1 MNDIA
6 YLHKAEYKE
15 IPEVTV
21 SAPGIVTFMGEYTDL
36 CDGFV
41 LTGALDRYMTV
52 SLSRRKDNSLRF
64 YAADL
69 GERKRTTI
77 PNLKYRREDRWANY
91 IKGVLH
97 EIYRRN
103 YEFKG
108 LNITVSGNIP
118 QKVGLKS
125 STAICAAT
133 ALALKNLLQADIAD
147 NQLIQAIYFAETSF
161 LQSKARLVDIMSML
175 YAQPHTMLLF
185 DLHTLDY
192 SHVSYRSEQL
202 GLYITNSNL
211 PSFSIKE
218 DILYREEETIAA
230 FEELRSS
237 QPNGLFRDLSEQDAK
252 NLAGQLPE
260 ERKRFC
266 LHVLEE
272 SRRVV
277 ESARALEQKDFFAY
291 GRLMNRSQESL
302 RDKFEVSCPE
312 IDWLTK
318 RAMELQGCLGS
329 KMIGEGFG
337 GCTVTLLEKNSLDAY
352 KKRLQDYEH
361 IFGFHPEC
369 FEFNASGGIG
379 AS

>member
-1 MNDIA
+1 MADMA
-6 YLHKAEYKE
+6 DLHTDEYHE
-15 IPEVTV
+15 PPEVVV
-21 SAPGIVTFMGEYTDL
+21 SAPGIITLMGEYADL
-36 CDGFV
+36 CDGYV
-41 LTGALDRYMTV
+41 LTGALDRHV
-52 SLSRRKDNSLRF
+52 SISISRRKDNSLRF
-64 YAADL
+64 FAADT

-91 IKGVLH
+91 MKGVLY

-125 STAICAAT
+125 STALCVAT
-133 ALALKNLLQADIAD
+133 ALAVKKLLGLEIAD

-175 YAQPHTMLLF
+175 YAKAGNLMLF
-185 DLHTLDY
+185 DLHTLAY
-192 SHVSYRSEQL
+192 SHVSFRPGNAS
-202 GLYITNSNL
+202 LYITNSNI
-211 PSFSIKE
+211 PPFPIRE
-218 DILYREEETIAA
+218 DIVYREEETLGG
-230 FEELRSS
+230 FETLKDQQQGMFRELSDQDIKTLTSS
-237 QPNGLFRDLSEQDAK
+237 
-252 NLAGQLPE
+252 LPE

-272 SRRVV
+272 SKRVL
-277 ESARALEQKDFFAY
+277 ESVRALEQQDYHAF
-291 GRLMNRSQESL
+291 GRTMNRSQESL

-318 RAMELQGCLGS
+318 RAVELPGCCGS

-337 GCTVTLLEKNSLDAY
+337 GCTITMLEENSLVHY
-352 KKRLQDYEH
+352 KERLGDYEH

-369 FEFNASGGIG
+369 FEFYPSSGTGT
-379 AS
+379 